1 MTIKMPETETQTPT
15 LPETE
20 PQTPARPE
28 TDFVPMSPEEDM
40 RTPIRV
46 IPAPDADEPGAQTTR
61 DGGTQAPPY
70 GGTGS
75 QTPPPHG
82 DPVTRRPQR
91 PGRWWWLVWMLVVAA
106 LGADFSMRALQ
117 DQTKT
122 RYPYHWTAR
131 WIQSSAEGSTVC
143 FRKTITIS
151 GRIRNAYLIVAADNS
166 YNLQVNGG
174 TVVGRFRTLNSYS
187 LDRLHSTYNMIG
199 YSRRWGTAHVFDLQ
213 PVLSPG
219 RNVISITTQS
229 DTEQPAILVEGQ
241 VIAADTIPI
250 VSDSSWKCSA
260 GSEETWDTNW
270 ASPGPIDTQWP
281 QAVYGPS
288 RGTPFVDGYIAA
300 LDTPTKGSF
309 IMAPGR
315 ADDGQVTYKRSFYW
329 RGGDGSGWVRLI
341 TRVPFDL
348 SLNGEPLVTT
358 AHVTRN
364 WMGNPTRRNA
374 VDVLPRLLLGGQPAR
389 YPSIGR
395 RFRANTVF
403 FVNTIHPGWNTLT
416 ITTHDTEGLVDR
428 GTPSMIQVDGELTAQ
443 TAGDQSSAQPP
454 LEIRSGPDWEA
465 WNGPNLIGNCI
476 DVATPR
482 GIDTFDNSVYMSRP
496 STRVGQT
503 NFLRHRATL
512 TLIWIGV
519 CSLLMAG
526 LTVIGLM
533 LPGRPVTAVRNS
545 IIAPAFILIGA
556 ALLQTAFEQ
565 SIESIQ
571 LDSTATC
578 AIVLNLTWIAWAI
591 AVVMAI
597 ATALRVASEGR
608 TADAQ
613 HPGRLFALLSAAPGD
628 QANFER
634 SSRWWAPLS
643 LGVILAVSACLYF
656 RSLDHYGFLPDEYVS
671 MLAARGIAR
680 HGIPIYDNTGVIYT
694 RSSLFLYL
702 LAPLVGASGDPNAT
716 LVRGLAAL
724 WQLATII
731 LVFVFARSVRGPA
744 AAVAAAAFVAF
755 SPMMAFY
762 AREVRFYTEETFFLT
777 LSLYFLW
784 RSMQEPQDA
793 RYRLAVWAAYCGS
806 YLSQQ
811 LSLAVLPSYFL
822 VMLFTK
828 RTREWLTGWTLAAMI
843 FSFVVMIADF
853 VAYLHFCQTPLPFVD
868 ADSVQLIGLH
878 PDVLESVPNMLL
890 IGDERS
896 HLIVGLLY
904 VLGLAGA
911 IFMRRDRTERPAG
924 SPMVMPTATFLYVVS
939 IPVIAVTTLI
949 TPRPA
954 ERYAVHAY
962 PIIAIAAAYTLS
974 AMVVR
979 ARRYLHGSA
988 GTRPGRFDHATLGGI
1003 LLAALA
1009 LICYRPIRMWNNTQR
1024 AIVAG
1029 VTPATRY
1036 VRTASQP
1043 GDKVIFFSPEAAM
1056 LDLGRCDYFW
1066 HETSDSIYLYIA
1078 KDGTWRERNSGAIC
1092 VDTTDKL
1099 INIMQNN
1106 KRVWF
1111 VIPQWQTIPGNGN
1124 HGDFAN
1130 FLNENFALMDQV
1142 HGIQVWLWDKNR
1154 NHYNLTVPQYQSEGP
1169 GYSEVQ

>member
-1 MTIKMPETETQTPT
+1 MTIKTHEQDTLAPT
-15 LPETE
+15 LPELE
-20 PQTPARPE
+20 TPTLVPPLPE
-28 TDFVPMSPEEDM
+28 QETLPPLPPL
-40 RTPIRV
+40 TPS
-46 IPAPDADEPGAQTTR
+46 IPPDADEPGAQTTR
-61 DGGTQAPPY
+61 DADALRIPQDF

-75 QTPPPHG
+75 QMPPPES
-82 DPVTRRPQR
+82 DPVTRRPRR
-91 PGRWWWLVWMLVVAA
+91 PGRWWWVLWMLVVAA

-131 WIQSSAEGSTVC
+131 WVQSAAEGSTVC
-143 FRKTITIS
+143 FRKTIYVS
-151 GRIRNAYLIVAADNS
+151 GRVRNAYLIVAADNS

-213 PVLSPG
+213 PLLSPG
-219 RNVISITTQS
+219 RNVISILVQS
-229 DTEQPAILVEGQ
+229 DTEQPAILAEGR
-241 VIAADTIPI
+241 VIAADTTTIL
-250 VSDSSWKCSA
+250 SDTSWKCSA
-260 GSEETWDTNW
+260 GTQETWDSNW
-270 ASPGPIDTQWP
+270 ASPGPVDSQWP
-281 QAVYGPS
+281 QAVFGPA

-300 LDTPTKGSF
+300 LDTPAKGAF
-309 IMAPGR
+309 IMAPRR
-315 ADDGQVTYKRSFYW
+315 ADEGQVTYRHNFYW

-348 SLNGEPLVTT
+348 SLNDEPLVTT

-364 WMGNPTRRNA
+364 WTGNPTRRNA

-403 FVNTIHPGWNTLT
+403 FVNTIRPGWNTLT

-428 GTPSMIQVDGELTAQ
+428 GTTSMIQVDGELTGSGAPM
-443 TAGDQSSAQPP
+443 S
-454 LEIRSGPDWEA
+454 IHSGPDWQA
-465 WNGPNLIGNCI
+465 WDGPNLVGNCI

-503 NFLRHRATL
+503 SFLHHRAVL
-512 TLIWIGV
+512 SLIWLAV
-519 CSLLMAG
+519 CAAIMAG
-526 LTVIGLM
+526 LTLLALA
-533 LPGRPVTAVRNS
+533 LPGKPVTAVRNS
-545 IIAPAFILIGA
+545 IIAPAFVLICA
-556 ALLQTAFEQ
+556 ALVQTAFEQ

-578 AIVLNLTWIAWAI
+578 AIVLNLTWIAWVI
-591 AVVMAI
+591 AVVLAV
-597 ATALRVASEGR
+597 ATAIRVASDGR
-608 TADAQ
+608 IAAS
-613 HPGRLFALLSAAPGD
+613 HPGGHFALRSAETPAGD
-628 QANFER
+628 HANFER

-643 LGVILAVSACLYF
+643 LGIILIAAACLYF

-680 HGIPIYDNTGVIYT
+680 HGIPIYENTGIIYT
-694 RSSLFLYL
+694 RSGLFHYL
-702 LAPLVGASGDPNAT
+702 LAPLVGATGDPNPY
-716 LVRGLAAL
+716 LVRGLAGL

-755 SPMMAFY
+755 SPMMTFY

-777 LSLYFLW
+777 LSLYLLW
-784 RSMQEPQDA
+784 RSMHAPENTG
-793 RYRLAVWAAYCGS
+793 YRVGVWAAFCAA

-811 LSLAVLPSYFL
+811 LALVVLPSYFL
-822 VMLFTK
+822 VMLCTK
-828 RTREWLTGWTLAAMI
+828 RTKEWLTGWTLAAML

-853 VAYLHFCQTPLPFVD
+853 VAYLHWCQTPLPFVD
-868 ADSVQLIGLH
+868 ADSVLLIGLH

-904 VLGLAGA
+904 VLGFLGA
-911 IFMRRDRTERPAG
+911 LFIRRDRSERG
-924 SPMVMPTATFLYVVS
+924 GESGTVMPTAAFLYTVS
-939 IPVIAVTTLI
+939 IPVVAVTTLI

-962 PIIAIAAAYTLS
+962 PIIAIAAAYALS

-1003 LLAALA
+1003 LLALLA

-1036 VRTASQP
+1036 VRTASRP

-1056 LDLGRCDYFW
+1056 LDLGKCDYFW

-1078 KDGTWRERNSGAIC
+1078 KDGTWRERNSGAVC

-1099 INIMQNN
+1099 IDIMQNN

-1124 HGDFAN
+1124 HGNFAN

-1154 NHYNLTVPQYQSEGP
+1154 NHYDLTVPQYQTEGP
-1169 GYSEVQ
+1169 GYAEVK